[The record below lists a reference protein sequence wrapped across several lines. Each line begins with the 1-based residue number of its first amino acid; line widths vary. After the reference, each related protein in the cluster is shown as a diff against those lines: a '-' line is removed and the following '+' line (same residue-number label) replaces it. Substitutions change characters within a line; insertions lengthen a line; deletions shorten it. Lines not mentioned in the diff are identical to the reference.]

1 MPWNS
6 EQGATVTAAKV
17 FLFMF
22 SSQYLLSSSSRCC
35 AKGHMCLFSVNP
47 RASIAALG
55 FKGEAHG
62 SENPRDFFQA
72 SS

>member
-6 EQGATVTAAKV
+6 KQGVTATAAKV
-17 FLFMF
+17 FLFVF
-22 SSQYLLSSSSRCC
+22 SSQYLLNSSFRCC

-47 RASIAALG
+47 RAAIAGLG